1 MGYNSLSY
9 RKKLLEGFFMAR
21 IKVDRK
27 NARVEA
33 APATVK
39 YMMDGVRHVCETFK
53 KRLPGSQSERD
64 AQVFFKEELEG
75 YADEVVMEDFTLHP
89 EAFMGFIPIAAAFML
104 AAAGLYFFGGA
115 SVVLAVAAVALTVCT
130 VLMFLFEFLFY
141 SEFIDFLFPK
151 KVSRNVYALRKPA
164 GEVKRRI
171 IFGGH
176 TDAAREWTYS
186 WLGEATGL
194 GIAIGGAVYGM
205 AVALGASVVNAVY
218 VIAANVTDQP
228 LASKWAGGWLVW
240 SILLLTA
247 IPFAVAIVKFINYKV
262 VVDGANDNIS
272 ANYVAMAVIKEMAES
287 GVRFENTEVGCLIT
301 GSEEAGL
308 RGARAYAKAHY
319 DELSDPNIETIFIG
333 LETLRE
339 IEEMRV
345 NSIGCT
351 GTVRNDKAVGELI
364 RDAGRACGIEIP
376 DTELYPGAMDSEAW
390 TQLGLRA
397 SAFGG
402 VSHEAKRYYHTR
414 KDTPDNM
421 DADCLALSLNI
432 CKEAARIFDKEGMA
446 KYDAA

>member
-1 MGYNSLSY
+1 
-9 RKKLLEGFFMAR
+9 MAKR
-21 IKVDRK
+21 AKIDRK
-27 NARVEA
+27 TARTEA
-33 APATVK
+33 SASTMQ
-39 YMMDGVRHVCETFK
+39 YMMDGVRYVCETFK

-64 AQVFFKEELEG
+64 AQAFFKGELEG
-75 YADEVVMEDFTLHP
+75 YADKVIMEDFTLHP
-89 EAFMGFIPIAAAFML
+89 EAFMGFIPIAAIFML
-104 AAAGLYFFGGA
+104 AAVALYFFGGA
-115 SVVLAVAAVALTVCT
+115 SIALAALSAVLCVLN

-151 KVSRNVYALRKPA
+151 KVSRNVYATRAPT

-194 GIAIGGAVYGM
+194 AIAIGGAVYGM
-205 AVALGASVVNAVY
+205 AVALGASVVNLAY
-218 VIAANVTDQP
+218 IIASNAAGLP
-228 LASKWAGGWLVW
+228 IASKWQGGWLVW
-240 SILLLTA
+240 SILLLSC
-247 IPFAVAIVKFINYKV
+247 IPFAIAIMKFINYKV
-262 VVDGANDNIS
+262 VVDGANDNLS

-287 GVRFENTEVGCLIT
+287 GLRFENTEVGCLLT

-308 RGARAYAKAHY
+308 RGARAFAKAHY
-319 DELSDPNIETIFIG
+319 GDLSNPDIETVFIG

-339 IEEMRV
+339 VEEMRV
-345 NSIGCT
+345 NKIGCT
-351 GTVRNDKAVGELI
+351 GTVKNDQAVGELL
-364 RDAGRACGIEIP
+364 RDAGRACGVELP

-397 SAFGG
+397 NAIGG
-402 VSHEAKRYYHTR
+402 VSHEAKHYYHTR

-421 DADCLALSLNI
+421 DPECLALALNI

-446 KYDAA
+446 GYDEKLKK